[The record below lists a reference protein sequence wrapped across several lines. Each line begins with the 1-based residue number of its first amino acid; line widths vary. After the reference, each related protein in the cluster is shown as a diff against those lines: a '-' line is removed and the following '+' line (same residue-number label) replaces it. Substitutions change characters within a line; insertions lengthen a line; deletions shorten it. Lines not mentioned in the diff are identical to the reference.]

1 MISHY
6 LHHVI
11 GYNDHFHNNT
21 QTKPQPDVN
30 DSYKGTVMKFIAVSS
45 LFIPITAFSLRI
57 LMSIRPIVTWSMLPK
72 RSYGPSE
79 PPPMKLNIS
88 LSPYHRWMS
97 RLMILLVLLMS
108 IDSTIA
114 AVIIDLFFCHHLALF
129 FTRISACTRN
139 FGTMRISVHA
149 PYQGGWTSRVALR
162 HIGD

>member
-1 MISHY
+1 MTI
-6 LHHVI
+6 
-11 GYNDHFHNNT
+11 FHNNT
-21 QTKPQPDVN
+21 QTKPQPVAN

-79 PPPMKLNIS
+79 PPPMKPNIN

-114 AVIIDLFFCHHLALF
+114 AVIVFVLFVTIWRC
-129 FTRISACTRN
+129 FTHVSRLVLGILGQWGYQYTHRTKAGVLGGLLLGISMINR
-139 FGTMRISVHA
+139 GI
-149 PYQGGWTSRVALR
+149 RV
-162 HIGD
+162 

>member
-1 MISHY
+1 
-6 LHHVI
+6 
-11 GYNDHFHNNT
+11 
-21 QTKPQPDVN
+21 
-30 DSYKGTVMKFIAVSS
+30 MKFIAVSS

-79 PPPMKLNIS
+79 PPPMKPNIN

-114 AVIIDLFFCHHLALF
+114 AVIVDLFFLSPFGAVFH
-129 FTRISACTRN
+129 TISACTRN
-139 FGTMRISVHA
+139 FGAMRISVHS
-149 PYQGGWTSRVALR
+149 PYQGGCTRRVAFR
-162 HIGD
+162 HIGE

>member
-1 MISHY
+1 MTI
-6 LHHVI
+6 
-11 GYNDHFHNNT
+11 FHNNT
-21 QTKPQPDVN
+21 QTKPQPDAN

-79 PPPMKLNIS
+79 PPPMKPNIN

-114 AVIIDLFFCHHLALF
+114 AVIVDLFFLSPFGAVFHTYLGLYSEF
-129 FTRISACTRN
+129 WGNEDISTLTVPR
-139 FGTMRISVHA
+139 RV
-149 PYQGGWTSRVALR
+149 YYLGGLV
-162 HIGD
+162 

>member
-1 MISHY
+1 
-6 LHHVI
+6 
-11 GYNDHFHNNT
+11 
-21 QTKPQPDVN
+21 
-30 DSYKGTVMKFIAVSS
+30 
-45 LFIPITAFSLRI
+45 
-57 LMSIRPIVTWSMLPK
+57 MSIRPIVAWSMLPK

-108 IDSTIA
+108 IYSTIA

-129 FTRISACTRN
+129 YTRISACTRN

-149 PYQGGWTSRVALR
+149 PYQGGWTSRVAFR

>member
-1 MISHY
+1 MTI
-6 LHHVI
+6 
-11 GYNDHFHNNT
+11 FHNNT
-21 QTKPQPDVN
+21 QTKQQPDAN

-79 PPPMKLNIS
+79 PPPMKPNIN

-97 RLMILLVLLMS
+97 RLMMLLVLLMS

-114 AVIIDLFFCHHLALF
+114 AVSSICSFCHHLALF

-139 FGTMRISVHA
+139 FGAMRISVHS
-149 PYQGGWTSRVALR
+149 PYQNGCTRRVGLG